1 MVHSSTSIECIGN
14 FYGKDSVI
22 HYEHRRDDNGGNAR
36 LATKQLEKGRLN
48 ERHLVAEQSTM
59 A

>member
-1 MVHSSTSIECIGN
+1 MHRKLLW
-14 FYGKDSVI
+14 KDSVI